1 MTVTVT
7 IVRCYCAVCNFAV
20 SAMSIGALVDAK
32 KEHEA
37 YVRWLEDL
45 PAIII
50 PPAV

>member
-1 MTVTVT
+1 
-7 IVRCYCAVCNFAV
+7 
-20 SAMSIGALVDAK
+20 VDAK